1 MITINQPVSW
11 FGFNAAFNNS
21 AVISWRSVL
30 LVEETGVLWE
40 NHWPVVNHWQT
51 VLHNAVSSKPRH
63 KRGSKLTTLAMIVT
77 DCTGCC
83 KSNYHTTTITT
94 TPLTSEYMLNM
105 SSLFFKILSTLL
117 DIREEF
123 TMIAWTIYN
132 SFYKRKYYTW

>member
-105 SSLFFKILSTLL
+105 SSLFFFFFFLNFINITGHPWRIHDDSLNNL
-117 DIREEF
+117 
-123 TMIAWTIYN
+123 
-132 SFYKRKYYTW
+132 